1 MDKAERKQS
10 MGYDWHPDCLKCEEC
25 GKILKP
31 GQHAEVDYSNFILN
45 TVFFP
50 NHHINKC
57 HNNFLISAQRCIL
70 LSCSM
75 VRKQIISSFQ
85 NFY

>member
-31 GQHAEVDYSNFILN
+31 GQHAEVHYSILTLN
-45 TVFFP
+45 IVSSILSTSVMIMFHF
-50 NHHINKC
+50 
-57 HNNFLISAQRCIL
+57 ISA
-70 LSCSM
+70 
-75 VRKQIISSFQ
+75 
-85 NFY
+85 